1 MAPVTI
7 RFRIDLQNLWAAGY
21 QWDELLPPEGK
32 LKWQKTVEIM
42 NALLGTHL
50 ERCLKPETSVGSPQ
64 LHGFSDEGE
73 LGDAWSSLPSVGIGV
88 GGRIISWW

>member
-7 RFRIDLQNLWAAGY
+7 RFGIDLQNLWAAGY
-21 QWDELLPPEGK
+21 QWDELLPPEEK
-32 LKWQKTVEIM
+32 LKWQKNVDIM

-64 LHGFSDEGE
+64 LRSGRIRIW
-73 LGDAWSSLPSVGIGV
+73 WSPLPSVGIGV
-88 GGRIISWW
+88 GGRNISWW